1 MWYNRISPDSSLR
14 SVSTERRTKEHRPL
28 FQFWN
33 PVDVNKGLTL
43 QICICEVKAEKK
55 QITHKGLEATTGW
68 HEMETVPAS
77 QCCKQD
83 QCFLSRPLPIM
94 SICFFSHKTLHFFIF
109 YFFWYHTGKA
119 CSHRKQSHI
128 RSVRAHRQEQI
139 YQNITVASTATKLT
153 WGFTLPACYTSA
165 GTGVSVSQNWGG
177 EKGWHCPHPAAFNTS
192 LFYLQTHDLKTWA
205 RKKKGNMRIS

>member
-1 MWYNRISPDSSLR
+1 MYLWGKSREKADHTQGIRSYHWLTRNGSSACL
-14 SVSTERRTKEHRPL
+14 SV
-28 FQFWN
+28 
-33 PVDVNKGLTL
+33 L
-43 QICICEVKAEKK
+43 QA
-55 QITHKGLEATTGW
+55 GP
-68 HEMETVPAS
+68 M
-77 QCCKQD
+77 
-83 QCFLSRPLPIM
+83 LPIQAPAYHVHM
-94 SICFFSHKTLHFFIF
+94 FLFSQNPSFFYFL
-109 YFFWYHTGKA
+109 FFWYHTGKA

-165 GTGVSVSQNWGG
+165 GTGASVSQNWGG